1 MQKITYFPLS
11 PHAFKYVG
19 VLMALAGLLLY
30 LLLDPRFQYL
40 LYSGLVLVVF
50 SKEKSESEFVASVRA
65 EVFKSVFGFTLSVSI
80 ALHLTEQLSAGFS
93 ANLPPAVEIWF
104 PLLFYLVLFYGSL
117 ILRVEVD
124 SSMDF
129 VGNMRKH
136 RRLLVPLAV
145 LVIVTTVILLLRYIR
160 VI

>member
-1 MQKITYFPLS
+1 
-11 PHAFKYVG
+11 
-19 VLMALAGLLLY
+19 MALAGLLLC
-30 LLLDPRFQYL
+30 LMLDPRFQYL

-50 SKEKSESEFVASVRA
+50 SKEKTESEFISSIRA

-80 ALHLTEQLSAGFS
+80 ALHLTEQLTGGFS
-93 ANLPPAVEIWF
+93 ADLPAAYEIGF
-104 PLLFYLVLFYGSL
+104 PLLLYLALFNGSL
-117 ILRVEVD
+117 LFRVEVD

-136 RRLLVPLAV
+136 RHLLVPLAV
-145 LVIVTTVILLLRYIR
+145 LVIVITVALVLRYMR